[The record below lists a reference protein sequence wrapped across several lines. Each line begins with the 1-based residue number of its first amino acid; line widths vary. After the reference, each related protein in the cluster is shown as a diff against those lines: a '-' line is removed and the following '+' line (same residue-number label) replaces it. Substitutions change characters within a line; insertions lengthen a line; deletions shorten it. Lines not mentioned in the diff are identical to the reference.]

1 MLLMLCRLKVE
12 LQTYIGLQFS
22 VRMFVVSALGGN
34 AQEPDD
40 SG

>member
-1 MLLMLCRLKVE
+1 MRE
-12 LQTYIGLQFS
+12 RDFRYGQIYIGLQFS
-22 VRMFVVSALGGN
+22 VRMFVVPPLGGK